1 MLSSRV
7 VYPEAI
13 GSFFDCLLVFID
25 HIDEL
30 LALDGVNSVVAA
42 LCSAG
47 S

>member
-1 MLSSRV
+1 MLSCRV

-25 HIDEL
+25 HVYEL
-30 LALDGVNSVVAA
+30 LALDRVNSVVAA